1 MVMNRG
7 NKLWEGHRMIIPEHR
22 AYMVEREIREARFVE
37 RPDLDEDKLKE
48 MSFTVSVAI
57 ENQRRLTLTVYD
69 PMGFQSVELI
79 PTRLEIDRL
88 KGWNSHGKI
97 TAVPL
102 GEILDVEMC
111 VE

>member
-1 MVMNRG
+1 MKRG
-7 NKLWEGHRMIIPEHR
+7 NKLWEGHRMVIPEHR
-22 AYMVEREIREARFVE
+22 AYMVEKEIRESRFVE

-57 ENQRRLTLTVYD
+57 ENQSRVTLTVYD

-79 PTRLEIDRL
+79 PTRLELDRL
-88 KGWNSHGKI
+88 KGWNNAGRI

-102 GEILDVEMC
+102 GEILDV
-111 VE
+111 VIAID